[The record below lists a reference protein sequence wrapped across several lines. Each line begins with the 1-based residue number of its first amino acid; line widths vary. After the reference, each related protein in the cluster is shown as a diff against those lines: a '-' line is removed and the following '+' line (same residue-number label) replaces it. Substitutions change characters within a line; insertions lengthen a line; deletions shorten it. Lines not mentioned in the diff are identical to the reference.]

1 MPKVRSTSENPVQIY
16 DDLSFVTKQ
25 DVSAGDQYT
34 PAYIIEGSENRVL
47 GIESNTPLAPEFR
60 DSSGEKL
67 DESTRIVLQKADPEG
82 NPLGNAIVFESNM
95 DVFNYVK
102 FRSDEDYFK
111 TTSKGIVIDEREFLH
126 IYLQIPSGA
135 NGFDAGK
142 SRLTIGDT
150 ATRTGK
156 PVFIREKNSLNAQQQ
171 AAVEQASTQS

>member
-1 MPKVRSTSENPVQIY
+1 MPSHSISLYRNDQNNVVGVQITVEE
-16 DDLSFVTKQ
+16 DGEERTIKIGADN
-25 DVSAGDQYT
+25 
-34 PAYIIEGSENRVL
+34 EGNLQL
-47 GIESNTPLAPEFR
+47 GGVGPN
-60 DSSGEKL
+60 GEK
-67 DESTRIVLQKADPEG
+67 RGKADPEG
-82 NPLGNAIVFESNM
+82 NPLGNAIVFESNL

-135 NGFDAGK
+135 NGFDAGE

-156 PVFIREKNSLNAQQQ
+156 PVFIREKSSLNAQQQ